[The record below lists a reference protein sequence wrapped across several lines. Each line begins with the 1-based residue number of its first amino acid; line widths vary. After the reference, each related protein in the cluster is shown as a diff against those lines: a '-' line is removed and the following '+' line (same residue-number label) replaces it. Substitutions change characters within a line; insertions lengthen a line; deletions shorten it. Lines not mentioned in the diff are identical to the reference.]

1 MWMGMHKG
9 MGGPHVFAI
18 DVRSNDP
25 AQPVKTLRWRFDARE

>member
-1 MWMGMHKG
+1 MHKG

-25 AQPVKTLRWRFDARE
+25 TQPVKTLRWRFNARE